1 MLAYVVTEGRLFAL
15 NPSDWAMLLVGVAL
29 CGLPILGPANERAAV
44 TLKFISAV
52 IAAAAFA
59 GVLTLLWATSTRLDA
74 GPARDAAPQSTPVT
88 PTAPALAEAA
98 ISPALVR
105 LDEVV
110 RDLAVMRNSVE
121 QLAAKQEQMAQ
132 TIATRGRASR
142 CPSSRRPS
150 SRRPNRTS
158 YRRGHPRLC
167 PSRSRPRRAK
177 KREGLRPGNSPRSH
191 RLRLPRRSVP
201 NNGYIQASFVA
212 HHTAFLVSARK
223 SRGGG
228 HWDKDD
234 YDVRLGHASGPVAG
248 RIMRF

>member
-132 TIATRGRASR
+132 TIATLAAEQQVSEQQAAKQQAAEQDIIQTR
-142 CPSSRRPS
+142 SSPPLSEQVSPPPRKKARRVAPRKLATQS
-150 SRRPNRTS
+150 SSAPPPAFRP
-158 YRRGHPRLC
+158 
-167 PSRSRPRRAK
+167 
-177 KREGLRPGNSPRSH
+177 E
-191 RLRLPRRSVP
+191 
-201 NNGYIQASFVA
+201 
-212 HHTAFLVSARK
+212 
-223 SRGGG
+223 
-228 HWDKDD
+228 
-234 YDVRLGHASGPVAG
+234 
-248 RIMRF
+248 